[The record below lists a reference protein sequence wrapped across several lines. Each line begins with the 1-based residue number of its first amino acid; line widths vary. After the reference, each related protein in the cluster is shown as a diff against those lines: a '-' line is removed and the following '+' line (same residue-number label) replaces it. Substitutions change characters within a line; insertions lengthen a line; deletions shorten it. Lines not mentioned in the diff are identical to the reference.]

1 MYMAKY
7 IIKITDARR
16 GQMYLEKLSFFG
28 FPEETR
34 EKEKAYQYINA
45 GTANRHAALL
55 NSNLRFCYQQ
65 NGVPADKQ
73 TFYNVETI
81 NS

>member
-1 MYMAKY
+1 MYMKKY

-16 GQMYLEKLSFFG
+16 GQMYLENFSFFG
-28 FPEETR
+28 FPNETAA
-34 EKEKAYQYINA
+34 KEKAYQYTNA
-45 GTANRHAALL
+45 GTAARHAALL

-65 NGVPADKQ
+65 NGVAADKQ
-73 TFYNVETI
+73 TFFNVETI

>member
-1 MYMAKY
+1 MAKY

-16 GQMYLEKLSFFG
+16 GQMYLEEFSFFG
-28 FPEETR
+28 FPYETPQ
-34 EKEKAYQYINA
+34 KEKAYQYTNA

-73 TFYNVETI
+73 TFYNVETV

>member
-1 MYMAKY
+1 MEKY

-16 GQMYLEKLSFFG
+16 GQMYLENFSFFG
-28 FPEETR
+28 FPNETAA
-34 EKEKAYQYINA
+34 KEKAYQYTNA
-45 GTANRHAALL
+45 GTAARHAALL

-65 NGVPADKQ
+65 NGVAADKQ
-73 TFYNVETI
+73 TFFNVETI